1 LHVLITDRLFIDAG
15 DFVGECKKQL
25 TFILGSAVFICS
37 AVIKV
42 ENS

>member
-1 LHVLITDRLFIDAG
+1 LRTDGLFIDAG

-25 TFILGSAVFICS
+25 TFILWSAVFICS